1 MFRKVSAKVA
11 SEMGLV
17 GRAVPPDSLTEE
29 EARAEEGARA
39 LTRMIAAN
47 NSRTL
52 GHGKAAVDLN
62 PETTI
67 GRHLHYETVA
77 NGATH
82 ASENYE
88 IDLSP

>member
-29 EARAEEGARA
+29 GARA
-39 LTRMIAAN
+39 LTGMIAAN

-67 GRHLHYETVA
+67 GRHLHYETVT

>member
-11 SEMGLV
+11 SGMGLV
-17 GRAVPPDSLTEE
+17 GRAVLPDSLTGE
-29 EARAEEGARA
+29 EARA
-39 LTRMIAAN
+39 LTGMSAAN

-67 GRHLHYETVA
+67 GQRLHYETIA

-82 ASENYE
+82 ASEDYE
-88 IDLSP
+88 IDLSPSQRSEP